1 MEHGIEMK
9 TAFQSTLQI
18 CTMGTELSECAKAAM
33 AVLAIRFLMREMGF
47 RATPADHNLPGQS
60 ASNPNHA
67 QRRFNGQC
75 LEAFENTHSEDE
87 TTTKFFC
94 RRGC

>member
-1 MEHGIEMK
+1 
-9 TAFQSTLQI
+9 
-18 CTMGTELSECAKAAM
+18 MGAELSECAKAAM

-75 LEAFENTHSEDE
+75 LGDQFDE
-87 TTTKFFC
+87 LLREQLTTE
-94 RRGC
+94 